1 MRTQNVD
8 ITPPTVEDQRNP
20 AIIDQSYL
28 DMDTKKNEVAPDP
41 HQDAFVNE
49 EFAEIKYKVLKWWQ
63 CGLLMVAETVS
74 LGVLSLPAAVAGLGL
89 VPALIVLIGLGVLA
103 SYTGYV
109 IGQFEW
115 RYPHISNAADAGEV
129 IMGRFGRGLL
139 SMGQILF
146 LVFSMAS
153 HLLTFRM
160 VMNTMTW
167 NMFND
172 IFDSFVSILAAVL
185 VTMIGVVVQNP
196 GVAAKATVD
205 VDLIIGLLR
214 YPILYFHMVVSH
226 NTFFTMISELEDPRD
241 FPKALALLQCIDA
254 SICHCCYAGADVA
267 SPAPGPAS
275 PLISKITCGIALR
288 TIIGA
293 GVINGHVA
301 FKRAYLRIFAGT
313 DRMHNR
319 DWAAVSSWI
328 GIGLGLWIV
337 AWIIASAIPV
347 FNNLLSLVVGYRP
360 NWRTN

>member
-172 IFDSFVSILAAVL
+172 IFDL
-185 VTMIGVVVQNP
+185 
-196 GVAAKATVD
+196 
-205 VDLIIGLLR
+205 
-214 YPILYFHMVVSH
+214 SH